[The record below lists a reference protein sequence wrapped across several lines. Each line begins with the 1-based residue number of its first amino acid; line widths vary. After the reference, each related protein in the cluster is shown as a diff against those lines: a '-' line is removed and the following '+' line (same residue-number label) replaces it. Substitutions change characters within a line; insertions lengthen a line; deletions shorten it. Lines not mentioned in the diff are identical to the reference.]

1 MTRELMSDAELD
13 RLLAL
18 ATRPPPP
25 EGAEARLMARLAAAE
40 AGANVVAFRQKPRRL
55 VPWLSALPL
64 AASLACGI
72 YLGASGAADSYLPVA
87 TDTVAAMDDGG
98 ASGLDDVLAISEG
111 NAS

>member
-18 ATRPPPP
+18 ATRPEVPK
-25 EGAEARLMARLAAAE
+25 GAEARLMARLAAAE
-40 AGANVVAFRQKPRRL
+40 AGENVVALTPRPRRL

-72 YLGASGAADSYLPVA
+72 YLGASGLADPYISTTTTA
-87 TDTVAAMDDGG
+87 SAMDD
-98 ASGLDDVLAISEG
+98 AATPGLDDMVAISEG
-111 NAS
+111 SAS